1 MIFDDYIDN
10 AQAIFDGFPNE
21 QVWIQGGFAP
31 NRQLQK
37 PEAGFCIVLRYDDK
51 TTSAISRFMTKVR
64 TILPPIVEYD
74 ERNFHST
81 IGVYGKR
88 NLHDFVPES
97 TTLKLLKNSVEK
109 GLALSPQNPHIEFGK
124 WLYNN
129 EAILLSGYP
138 NQALWELS
146 QNINH
151 ACREN
156 GYALEMGRIIHI
168 TTARFIS
175 GVTSQV
181 FEQFTNLMK
190 SAPFIKPTKPS
201 ALDLATWRCDGLTF
215 DLDAHHRYRL

>member
-1 MIFDDYIDN
+1 MTFNEYTTN
-10 AQAIFDGFPNE
+10 AQAIFDNFPNE
-21 QVWIQGGFAP
+21 HIWRRGGFAP
-31 NRQLQK
+31 NRQLQH
-37 PEAGFCIVLRYDDK
+37 PEAGYCIVLRYDDK
-51 TTSAISRFMTKVR
+51 TTSAISHFMTKIRSV
-64 TILPPIVEYD
+64 LPPIVEYD

-81 IGVYGKR
+81 IGVYGKK

-97 TTLKLLKNSVEK
+97 TTLKLLMKSVEK
-109 GLALSPQNPHIEFGK
+109 GLTPCPQNPHIEFGK

-138 NQALWELS
+138 NQAVWEIS

-156 GYALEMGRIIHI
+156 GYALEVGRIIHI

-181 FEQFTNLMK
+181 FEQFSKLMK
-190 SAPFIKPTKPS
+190 SAPFIKPTKPI

-215 DLDAHHRYRL
+215 DLVTHYQYCL